1 MVKNPPCNEWDV
13 GSILG
18 QGTKTPHAVEQLQAS
33 LVGQQINNPPAVQET
48 RFQSLSQED
57 PLEKE
62 RQPTP
67 VLLPGKSHGWRSPGR
82 LQSTGSQRVRHD

>member
-48 RFQSLSQED
+48 RFQSLGQED

-67 VLLPGKSHGWRSPGR
+67 VLPCLEDSMNRGVGQLTVHGIAKS
-82 LQSTGSQRVRHD
+82 QT